1 MLFRKAGNESGAT
14 DDILRDRI
22 LAIAARVMR
31 EQGIESEPRLDI
43 ALGEDGLGLDSMRRL
58 ELLRAVEQEFG
69 VTLPEAYWGP
79 TAFRDLDDVAKVV
92 SKL

>member
-1 MLFRKAGNESGAT
+1 MLFGRRKPKESVSSL
-14 DDILRDRI
+14 DLRDRI

>member
-22 LAIAARVMR
+22 LTIAARVMR